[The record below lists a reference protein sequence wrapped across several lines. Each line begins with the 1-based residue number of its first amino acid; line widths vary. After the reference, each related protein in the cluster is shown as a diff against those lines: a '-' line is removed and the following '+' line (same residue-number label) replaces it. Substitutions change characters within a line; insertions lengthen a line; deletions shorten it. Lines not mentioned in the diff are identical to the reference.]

1 MRSPAAE
8 RRRPTLLD
16 GAAALLVAAAA
27 VALLFFLQPEES
39 NFLTASVVLEG
50 ETIAEYELS
59 TLTGPVTLVV
69 DKAPYPLTIQAEPG
83 RIRIAES
90 ACPSQDCVH
99 TGWISRAGQQ
109 IICLPDRLTRCA
121 VLTALAL
128 ALSVAE
134 GLVPLT
140 ILFPL
145 PGLRLGLANLVTV
158 YALCRLSGREA
169 LLILAARCLL
179 GALLGGNLMA
189 LAFSLTGGLLAFG
202 VMALLLR
209 CSFLSLFGVS
219 IAGAAAHNTGQILAA
234 MAVLGSR
241 APLVYLPPLLLCSL
255 VTGAVTGGASM
266 LLVHRIPLPGDIK
279 S

>member
-1 MRSPAAE
+1 
-8 RRRPTLLD
+8 
-16 GAAALLVAAAA
+16 
-27 VALLFFLQPEES
+27 
-39 NFLTASVVLEG
+39 
-50 ETIAEYELS
+50 LS
-59 TLTGPVTLVV
+59 SSL
-69 DKAPYPLTIQAEPG
+69 
-83 RIRIAES
+83 R
-90 ACPSQDCVH
+90 
-99 TGWISRAGQQ
+99 
-109 IICLPDRLTRCA
+109 RLTRCA

-189 LAFSLTGGLLAFG
+189 LSLTGGLLAFG

>member
-1 MRSPAAE
+1 MSSSLR
-8 RRRPTLLD
+8 
-16 GAAALLVAAAA
+16 
-27 VALLFFLQPEES
+27 
-39 NFLTASVVLEG
+39 
-50 ETIAEYELS
+50 
-59 TLTGPVTLVV
+59 
-69 DKAPYPLTIQAEPG
+69 
-83 RIRIAES
+83 
-90 ACPSQDCVH
+90 
-99 TGWISRAGQQ
+99 
-109 IICLPDRLTRCA
+109 RLTRCA

-189 LAFSLTGGLLAFG
+189 LAA
-202 VMALLLR
+202 ALMLR

>member
-1 MRSPAAE
+1 MSSSLR
-8 RRRPTLLD
+8 
-16 GAAALLVAAAA
+16 
-27 VALLFFLQPEES
+27 
-39 NFLTASVVLEG
+39 
-50 ETIAEYELS
+50 
-59 TLTGPVTLVV
+59 
-69 DKAPYPLTIQAEPG
+69 
-83 RIRIAES
+83 
-90 ACPSQDCVH
+90 
-99 TGWISRAGQQ
+99 
-109 IICLPDRLTRCA
+109 RLTRCA

-219 IAGAAAHNTGQILAA
+219 IAGAAATTPARFWPPWQYWAAGPRWCTCRPCCSAPWSPGPSPAARPCCWFTGFPF
-234 MAVLGSR
+234 R
-241 APLVYLPPLLLCSL
+241 
-255 VTGAVTGGASM
+255 VT
-266 LLVHRIPLPGDIK
+266 
-279 S
+279 

>member
-1 MRSPAAE
+1 MSSSLR
-8 RRRPTLLD
+8 
-16 GAAALLVAAAA
+16 
-27 VALLFFLQPEES
+27 
-39 NFLTASVVLEG
+39 
-50 ETIAEYELS
+50 
-59 TLTGPVTLVV
+59 
-69 DKAPYPLTIQAEPG
+69 
-83 RIRIAES
+83 
-90 ACPSQDCVH
+90 
-99 TGWISRAGQQ
+99 
-109 IICLPDRLTRCA
+109 RLTRCA

-145 PGLRLGLANLVTV
+145 PGLRLGLVTV
-158 YALCRLSGREA
+158 YAFCRLSGREA

>member
-1 MRSPAAE
+1 MSSSLR
-8 RRRPTLLD
+8 
-16 GAAALLVAAAA
+16 
-27 VALLFFLQPEES
+27 
-39 NFLTASVVLEG
+39 
-50 ETIAEYELS
+50 
-59 TLTGPVTLVV
+59 
-69 DKAPYPLTIQAEPG
+69 
-83 RIRIAES
+83 
-90 ACPSQDCVH
+90 
-99 TGWISRAGQQ
+99 
-109 IICLPDRLTRCA
+109 RLTRCA

-189 LAFSLTGGLLAFG
+189 LAFSLTAGCWPWASWP
-202 VMALLLR
+202 
-209 CSFLSLFGVS
+209 CCC
-219 IAGAAAHNTGQILAA
+219 GAAFSPSLGCPSPGPPPTTPARFWPP